1 MQPSSWRTRV
11 GYTWPLVQGAAAATV
26 AWAIALQLGGDH
38 APFFAPIAAFVA
50 LNAPLGERGLN
61 TLRLVAGVFVGIG
74 AGELTLLVFGT
85 GYAELAVATLG
96 ATVVARMFAET
107 RIVIAQAAV
116 GAILTVALADG
127 EAGLYRMAD
136 ALVGAGVALVFTQL
150 LFSPEPLA
158 LLRRAESAALADL
171 ADALALTTRALE
183 HDDEELDARAVNR
196 MRDLRDRLGELGRV
210 RTVSERVARRSAVWR
225 WQRAPVVQE
234 RENADQLDL
243 LAGSCLMLTRVAVA
257 ADMDAR
263 RWLAPVT
270 GDLAGAIGDVAGEPG
285 DRAARQRLA
294 DRALA
299 VARRLTV
306 EDGRARATLAA
317 PVTVGR
323 VVAVDVMAFA
333 GVDEGEAIAAVR
345 EEARRL
351 EVPTPPPVRGSPLR
365 TGVCRMGGRRSLGAV
380 LRALRRRP
388 RSDA

>member
-1 MQPSSWRTRV
+1 MA
-11 GYTWPLVQGAAAATV
+11 YAWPLVQGTAAATV
-26 AWAIALQLGGDH
+26 AWAIALQLGGGH
-38 APFFAPIAAFVA
+38 KPFFAPIAAFVA

-96 ATVVARMFAET
+96 ATVVARMFSDT

-127 EAGLYRMAD
+127 DAGLYRMAD
-136 ALVGAGVALVFTQL
+136 ALIGAGVALVFTQL

-183 HDDEELDARAVNR
+183 HDDEALDAHAVNA

-210 RTVSERVARRSAVWR
+210 RRVSERVARRSAVWR
-225 WQRAPVVQE
+225 WQRVPVVQE

-257 ADMDAR
+257 ADTDAR
-263 RWLAPVT
+263 RRLAPIT
-270 GDLAGAIGDVAGEPG
+270 GALAGAIGDVAGEPG

-306 EDGRARATLAA
+306 EGVGAHATLAA

-333 GVDEGEAIAAVR
+333 GVDQGEAIAAVR
-345 EEARRL
+345 EE
-351 EVPTPPPVRGSPLR
+351 
-365 TGVCRMGGRRSLGAV
+365 GGDS
-380 LRALRRRP
+380 
-388 RSDA
+388 